1 MSAKG
6 GKRTLRADRPKRNVG
21 VMIRLLPFAFLLLAG
36 CVGVSGERTLSV
48 REIVENAR
56 TLDGQEVTVAGW
68 LESCQP
74 LSCGIFGSA
83 EEVDSDF
90 PYYLGI
96 GRSAWF
102 DSVARKHAPGQIV
115 LRARFRDACISDPS
129 TGIIAACADRS
140 GTLEPLAVIK

>member
-1 MSAKG
+1 M
-6 GKRTLRADRPKRNVG
+6 RADRPKRSVG
-21 VMIRLLPFAFLLLAG
+21 DMIRLLPFAFLLLAG
-36 CVGVSGERTLSV
+36 CVNISSERTLSV
-48 REIVENAR
+48 REVVENAR
-56 TLDGQEVTVAGW
+56 TLNGQEIKVAGW

-102 DSVARKHAPGQIV
+102 DSVARQHAPGQIV
-115 LRARFRDACISDPS
+115 LRARVRDVCISDPA

-140 GTLEPLAVIK
+140 GTLEPLALIK